1 MVPVAEHR
9 FFDSSQPQTLQ
20 GAVILSYITLAFALL
35 SMLAYGAYLALL
47 PIGMG
52 VGAYAIANERRWGYW
67 LAVVVASL
75 YVIQTAFLVAFGGFS
90 LLINLLFAVALAV
103 MLLHRQSREYQ
114 RIWFH

>member
-1 MVPVAEHR
+1 VAEHR
-9 FFDSSQPQTLQ
+9 FFDSTQPQTLQ
-20 GAVILSYITLAFALL
+20 GAVVLSYITLAFALL

-67 LAVVVASL
+67 LAVVVALL
-75 YVIQTAFLVAFGGFS
+75 YVLQTASELLVFHGFS
-90 LLINLLFAVALAV
+90 LLINLLFAVVLAV